1 MQYRHY
7 HRKHY
12 WVPKLLM
19 IFIVTNFR
27 DNKISHID
35 AADSFEEVRKSKNI
49 VPFPNLSSP
58 S

>member
-1 MQYRHY
+1 M
-7 HRKHY
+7 
-12 WVPKLLM
+12 LM
-19 IFIVTNFR
+19 IFIVTNYR